1 MSEVSGASRAVG
13 IARRAHRRS
22 ARYRR
27 SRYLVLISLLAA
39 TPALAQQPADPLKP
53 AEPAPPAPSARA
65 AVSAPEVELGRP
77 FSLFVTVDQE
87 DGVEVNLP
95 SSLGLGEFVEE
106 VRRVANDRTLDDG
119 TRVRE
124 FELQLIAWVIGDFQV
139 PGIPVTYVVGGTA
152 HQTQTNP
159 VGISVVSAVGE
170 GEGTLRDIAPPVK
183 IDRRDWMWIIISIV
197 GGLLVV
203 GLLVIVIGVYLLRK
217 RRPRRV
223 VRAAPAR
230 PVPTGSA
237 RDVALARL
245 AELEERLGE
254 ADLRPVV
261 FAMSEV
267 VREYLG
273 RCYGVAALDMTTG
286 ELCRALASRGE
297 LAGLLPGLRSWLEE
311 TDLVKY
317 AGESPPRDEVATTLD
332 RARSL
337 VEAAWPHPSTGSGH
351 GPSTATPE
359 QRVA

>member
-1 MSEVSGASRAVG
+1 MNF
-13 IARRAHRRS
+13 
-22 ARYRR
+22 
-27 SRYLVLISLLAA
+27 LPLIVMLAA
-39 TPALAQQPADPLKP
+39 AD
-53 AEPAPPAPSARA
+53 APPAPAARA

-77 FSLFVTVDQE
+77 FSLFVTVDQG

-95 SSLGLGEFVEE
+95 SSLGLGEYVEE

-152 HQTQTNP
+152 HQTQTNA
-159 VGISVVSAVGE
+159 VGISVVSAIGE
-170 GEGTLRDIAPPVK
+170 GDGTLRDIAPPVK
-183 IDRRDWMWIIISIV
+183 IDRRDWMWIVISIV
-197 GGLLVV
+197 GALLVLGLLVV
-203 GLLVIVIGVYLLRK
+203 IVGVYLLRK

-223 VRAAPAR
+223 VRAAAPAR

-237 RDVALARL
+237 KDVALARL

-261 FAMSEV
+261 FEMSEV

-317 AGESPPRDEVATTLD
+317 AGESPPRDDVAATLD

-337 VEAAWPHPSTGSGH
+337 VEAAWPHSSTA
-351 GPSTATPE
+351 ATPE